1 MAKCLLILDVLT
13 LSLRV
18 NEWSEISRN
27 TPVTTQVLPQITKEH
42 QVMYCFQTLR
52 QKNIYFVCTWHF
64 WCKQS
69 GVFFSSRGLDIF
81 FFDHSWEGTQL
92 TQLLVFQLFEGMCFA
107 SKLLVTTVY
116 VLFRI
121 IFWWVSKTLKPPNL
135 VCILYTFKTV
145 KLCFFSESNLGK
157 LQFSNFAWE
166 THQNCQPSCDFAGA
180 SFLPCKQQQQHSLK
194 LTAVRPWKWENPGK
208 GEVCYWKP
216 AFLGANC

>member
-1 MAKCLLILDVLT
+1 MVGRCISLWNNPFLGDIRSFSGVHILHPSSSEAREKKFIFLLKLSVSGFHCKMSPNPRCTYAFAKGKWV
-13 LSLRV
+13 V
-18 NEWSEISRN
+18 WISRN

-42 QVMYCFQTLR
+42 QVMYCFQTLS

-69 GVFFSSRGLDIF
+69 GVFFQLKRSGHI

-121 IFWWVSKTLKPPNL
+121 IFWWVSNIETTQFG
-135 VCILYTFKTV
+135 VHSIYT
-145 KLCFFSESNLGK
+145 
-157 LQFSNFAWE
+157 
-166 THQNCQPSCDFAGA
+166 
-180 SFLPCKQQQQHSLK
+180 
-194 LTAVRPWKWENPGK
+194 
-208 GEVCYWKP
+208 
-216 AFLGANC
+216 